1 MLRAN
6 RGFHQGSY
14 QAKPLFLT
22 RSRRPLRGQSLIM
35 SCESPEALDFDDAM
49 SSRSSAFDPMPSPPE
64 SPESRPKRKKK
75 KRKSV
80 KKKRDARHAK
90 RKKEK
95 KPPRGAS
102 SRAVETAH
110 LAQPEA
116 PQGPSGSGA
125 QEMECEASTSLPPN
139 LGRWVFQA
147 FWEPVG
153 DVQLPKPP
161 PKRRAAAKMLVR
173 AGLRCTCH
181 FALIADCP
189 LSRPNQVR
197 DPVEN
202 DSV

>member
-1 MLRAN
+1 
-6 RGFHQGSY
+6 
-14 QAKPLFLT
+14 
-22 RSRRPLRGQSLIM
+22 M
-35 SCESPEALDFDDAM
+35 SCDSQEALDFDDAM
-49 SSRSSAFDPMPSPPE
+49 SSWGSAFDPMPSPPE
-64 SPESRPKRKKK
+64 SPESRSKRKKK

-102 SRAVETAH
+102 PRAVETAH
-110 LAQPEA
+110 FEQPEA
-116 PQGPSGSGA
+116 PRGQSDSGA
-125 QEMECEASTSLPPN
+125 QELACAVSTPLPPN

-153 DVQLPKPP
+153 DAQLPQPP

-173 AGLRCTCH
+173 AGLRCKCH
-181 FALIADCP
+181 FALLADCP
-189 LSRPNQVR
+189 LSRQNQVR

-202 DSV
+202 A